1 MHLRFVQL
9 FRANL
14 DPYWVNDDF
23 KIWKALEKCHVK
35 EEVEAAGGLDIH
47 VKGSGTS
54 FSVGQRQ
61 LLCLARAFLKSSKV
75 GVKCPQFPTSHAQ
88 KTICTD
94 TVLFRY
100 FVWMNARPMSTLK
113 QLQSYRMPSLVNAGA

>member
-1 MHLRFVQL
+1 MHLCFVPL
-9 FRANL
+9 SRANL
-14 DPYWVNDDF
+14 DPFRVNDDC

-35 EEVEAAGGLDIH
+35 EEVESAGGLDIH

-75 GVKCPQFPTSHAQ
+75 SIKRSQRPHSKLSVLILA
-88 KTICTD
+88 I
-94 TVLFRY
+94 LFRY
-100 FVWMNARPMSTLK
+100 FVWMNAQPM
-113 QLQSYRMPSLVNAGA
+113 